1 MYHAQMGSRG
11 MTQATLEEMRA
22 LVADGMPR
30 RARKHAK
37 EGHVHDL
44 SQHPGGVIGAR
55 VYNSANISTTSGVA
69 AVLTFDSERFDTDG
83 IHSTSSN
90 TSRLTCVTAGKYIIT
105 GNVMWASNT
114 VGRRQLKIVLNGATT
129 VAFMDETAHQTF
141 EHAETITTIY
151 DFAVG
156 DYVELHAYQ
165 DSTGALNV
173 LNSANSSPEFSMMRI
188 GAAGG
193 NTTEAHSLHSGL
205 LSDDHT
211 QYLLADGS
219 RNLTGNL
226 AVSAGVTIDGIDVGA
241 HVHSGGTLG
250 LDLPLFALLAGRT
263 GATNDLTLT

>member
-1 MYHAQMGSRG
+1 MIEAEVDRRLRRLEGMFPQNSSRSV
-11 MTQATLEEMRA
+11 TDR
-22 LVADGMPR
+22 
-30 RARKHAK
+30 
-37 EGHVHDL
+37 HVHNL
-44 SQHPGGVIGAR
+44 ANMTGGIIGAR

-129 VAFMDETAHQTF
+129 IAFMDETAHQTF

-151 DFAVG
+151 DLAVG

-165 DSTGALNV
+165 DSTGLLNV

-188 GAAGG
+188 GAVGG
-193 NTTEAHSLHSGL
+193 NISVLHSGL
-205 LSDDHT
+205 TSL
-211 QYLLADGS
+211 
-219 RNLTGNL
+219 
-226 AVSAGVTIDGIDVGA
+226 
-241 HVHSGGTLG
+241 
-250 LDLPLFALLAGRT
+250 
-263 GATNDLTLT
+263 